1 MFWLLASG
9 FWLPLRVFFLNVP
22 LATFLFFSLP
32 CGLSLLVAIRR
43 FVFHN
48 CSRFRVLKQSYAERT
63 HMDQFTL
70 SLIVVAIFGIWIF
83 NSLNVLREYERG
95 VIFRIGR
102 LLTEPKGP
110 GLIWVLWPIDRIV
123 RVSLRTITM
132 DVPTQDVITEDNVTV
147 KVNAVV
153 YFRVV
158 DPARA
163 IVEVENYLYATSQLA
178 QTTLRSVLGEV
189 GLDDL
194 LSKREKLNQRLQEIL
209 DQHTDP
215 WGIKVALVEIKGVD
229 LPENM
234 QRAMARQAEAEREK
248 RAKIIHAQ
256 GEFEASQRLSDA
268 AGIIEGRPVALQLRY
283 LQTLT
288 EIGME
293 KNTTI
298 VFPLPIDIL
307 DYFSKDRGKKGA

>member
-1 MFWLLASG
+1 
-9 FWLPLRVFFLNVP
+9 
-22 LATFLFFSLP
+22 
-32 CGLSLLVAIRR
+32 
-43 FVFHN
+43 
-48 CSRFRVLKQSYAERT
+48 
-63 HMDQFTL
+63 MDQFPVV
-70 SLIVVAIFGIWIF
+70 LIAVIIVLIWVF

-102 LLTEPKGP
+102 LMAEPKGP
-110 GLIWVLWPIDRIV
+110 GLIWVIWPIDRIV

-132 DVPTQDVITEDNVTV
+132 DVPTQDVITKDNVSV

-158 DPARA
+158 DPLRA

-194 LSKREKLNQRLQEIL
+194 LSQREKLNQRLQEIL

-215 WGIKVALVEIKGVD
+215 WGIKVSLVEIKGVD

-248 RAKIIHAQ
+248 RAKVIHAQ
-256 GEFEASQRLSDA
+256 GEFEASRMLSDA
-268 AGIIEGRPVALQLRY
+268 ASVIAAEPVALQLRY

-288 EIGME
+288 EIGVE
-293 KNTTI
+293 KNTSI
-298 VFPLPIDIL
+298 IFPLPIDIL
-307 DYFSKDRGKKGA
+307 EYFLKAREGKQ